1 MIIRKCVDSPKI
13 IPLVVDSILVRYAWG
28 IIIQIVR
35 HSIEAHI
42 VPVV

>member
-1 MIIRKCVDSPKI
+1 MIIRKYINSPKT

-28 IIIQIVR
+28 IIVQIVR